1 MVTIQS
7 DGKQHLAAILDDQRG
22 RHVLRLY
29 LQNPPR
35 HVLDYYASLGI
46 FWHTP
51 SHDAIRKVGR
61 LMEHVRR

>member
-22 RHVLRLY
+22 RHVL
-29 LQNPPR
+29 
-35 HVLDYYASLGI
+35 DCYASLGI

-51 SHDAIRKVGR
+51 SHDAIRKAGR